1 MIKSPTNIYIY
12 IYSKILEIP
21 ACKIGAFE
29 LPKRRLMR
37 GGRPIHWKIEDSK
50 DPNEGGMAYVGDLS
64 LQTSKYVLFEVKEDS
79 EEEGGAMIH
88 VTPVDEWWKFASQ
101 SLVHTDQKLT
111 LTEAMQKM
119 LMQQQGRDVSGHSSK
134 GLHEIMTSL
143 GK

>member
-1 MIKSPTNIYIY
+1 
-12 IYSKILEIP
+12 
-21 ACKIGAFE
+21 
-29 LPKRRLMR
+29 MR
-37 GGRPIHWKIEDSK
+37 GGRPIHWKIEDSLG
-50 DPNEGGMAYVGDLS
+50 PHEGGMTYEGDLS

-101 SLVHTDQKLT
+101 SMVHTDEKLT
-111 LTEAMQKM
+111 VTEAMQKM
-119 LMQQQGRDVSGHSSK
+119 LMQQQGHDVTGRSSK